1 MNDGNPQCGGVDAR
15 RLLPERDP
23 VQSPH
28 SASKIYGKYPS
39 FIEAVQRR
47 PLVYNSELDLCTQQE
62 QAGKA
67 VLIRPS
73 KPIPVGRYEKN
84 PERLKQAYE
93 MGRKDAEQKLPEVRA
108 LLAQG

>member
-1 MNDGNPQCGGVDAR
+1 M
-15 RLLPERDP
+15 
-23 VQSPH
+23 
-28 SASKIYGKYPS
+28 
-39 FIEAVQRR
+39 QRR